1 MNRTVGAACLIS
13 LVIGLVFLFVR
24 APHPWGWN
32 GFDHY
37 HELALNVAAGRPF
50 STLEVPWG
58 YAYFLA
64 AFYRL
69 FGDRPWIPLL
79 VQVVLNATTP
89 LLLFVAAR
97 QWTDRATAS
106 LAALLVGLFSFNTVY
121 ASTQSSDAVCT
132 VLFLSAIVVFMAA
145 ARKDR
150 RSWFAFTGLLTG
162 IASQFRPNLILI
174 PLLLA
179 ACAVWQRPIRR
190 YVVHAAVLLA
200 CAGAALMPWM
210 IRNYRLT
217 NTLLPTSVHGGA
229 QLWYG
234 TLQVGPYLNS
244 RGYNPR
250 SVFEAPAFKYTS
262 LDAVPLIVQGE
273 LSSCA
278 TRTRNAGLAL
288 TYWTDADVAGD
299 RTRYHRLAP
308 ASFADSG
315 AFTFEI
321 PPPSRDT
328 VYYYFDVTLNSSSET
343 TSVTTPALGG
353 AAPFVYF
360 VSQDHLGDLDRHGDL
375 LDIFDVIRLA
385 RHDAWNEPL
394 PFADKLERAGA
405 IGVPAIVA
413 TLLDAASDD
422 THPPIRVEHDDH
434 AIRIAIGD
442 SSSVTIPRAWSGRIT
457 DVTLLGPHA
466 AVLMQAHLS
475 FASVGR
481 SKPPVSRAD
490 AQCAQI
496 EGIAINHVFYREQP
510 EAMRRY
516 SALALDNIR
525 REPLAFFMA
534 TLYRTYRVFVV
545 VGTSDIW
552 TAQQFSGSRLVYTIA
567 TGVSFG
573 FLALFVAGV
582 IIAWR
587 RAETIGLPLLLV
599 LYVPAT
605 IAPLLTNMRYSV
617 TVQPLMFV
625 FVAVALRTI
634 TGRPAPEAEGSATH
648 GAGTRTA
655 RRL

>member
-1 MNRTVGAACLIS
+1 MMMESFTDYDASAMNRTVGAACLIS
-13 LVIGLVFLFVR
+13 LAIGLVFLFVR
-24 APHPWGWN
+24 APHPWGLN

-37 HELALNVAAGRPF
+37 HELALNIASGRPF

-89 LLLFVAAR
+89 LLLFAAAR

-106 LAALLVGLFSFNTVY
+106 LAALLVGVFSFNTVY

-132 VLFLSAIVVFMAA
+132 VLFLTAIIVFLAA
-145 ARKDR
+145 DRKDR
-150 RSWFAFTGLLTG
+150 RSWFALTGLLTG

-200 CAGAALMPWM
+200 CAGAVLMPWM

-250 SVFEAPAFKYTS
+250 SVFEAPVFEYTS

-278 TRTRNAGLAL
+278 IRERNAGLSL

-299 RTRYHRLAP
+299 TKHYHRLAP
-308 ASFADSG
+308 ASLADSG

-321 PPPSRDT
+321 PPPNRDT
-328 VYYYFDVTLNSSSET
+328 VYYYYFDVTLNSPT
-343 TSVTTPALGG
+343 GVTSVATPASGG

-360 VSQDHLGDLDRHGDL
+360 VSQNHLGDLDRHGDL

-394 PFADKLERAGA
+394 PFAEKLDRAGVT
-405 IGVPAIVA
+405 GVPAIVA
-413 TLLDAASDD
+413 ALLDAASDD
-422 THPPIRVEHDDH
+422 THPHIHVEHDDN
-434 AIRIAIGD
+434 AIRVAIGG

-466 AVLMQAHLS
+466 AVLMQAHLP
-475 FASVGR
+475 FASVGHSR
-481 SKPPVSRAD
+481 PLVPRAD

-496 EGIAINHVFYREQP
+496 EGVAINHVFYREQP

-525 REPLAFFMA
+525 REPLAFLMA
-534 TLYRTYRVFVV
+534 TLYRIYRVFVV
-545 VGTSDIW
+545 VGTTDIW
-552 TAQQFSGSRLVYTIA
+552 TAQQFSGSSLVYAAA

-587 RAETIGLPLLLV
+587 HGDAIGLPLLLV

-625 FVAVALRTI
+625 FVAVALRRI
-634 TGRPAPEAEGSATH
+634 TGRPAPEA
-648 GAGTRTA
+648 
-655 RRL
+655 